1 IYIYIHVTYI
11 KLYSVSIIYTDIPGT
26 PVITRSTSEVVENR
40 ILTMTCSARSTT
52 ILPNNLPSDLKPIM
66 EYRWQRDNKNLTNDD
81 RHQMS
86 DKTVTID
93 KIQRQDNKITYR
105 CIAQE
110 SGSRLSNYKDINMFT
125 TSNIVLD
132 TVLCEGNFYQT
143 WKGKLTQNKSAP
155 LQIVIKKTKGI
166 NKYVLLFVHFI
177 NRSFLS
183 FKIRN
188 IYKINLIL
196 VK

>member
-1 IYIYIHVTYI
+1 MTYI

-52 ILPNNLPSDLKPIM
+52 ILPNNLPSYLKPIM

-86 DKTVTID
+86 DKTLTID

-110 SGSRLSNYKDINMFT
+110 SGSKLKRSKSLTLDVRCKY
-125 TSNIVLD
+125 IVR
-132 TVLCEGNFYQT
+132 V
-143 WKGKLTQNKSAP
+143 
-155 LQIVIKKTKGI
+155 
-166 NKYVLLFVHFI
+166 
-177 NRSFLS
+177 
-183 FKIRN
+183 
-188 IYKINLIL
+188 
-196 VK
+196 